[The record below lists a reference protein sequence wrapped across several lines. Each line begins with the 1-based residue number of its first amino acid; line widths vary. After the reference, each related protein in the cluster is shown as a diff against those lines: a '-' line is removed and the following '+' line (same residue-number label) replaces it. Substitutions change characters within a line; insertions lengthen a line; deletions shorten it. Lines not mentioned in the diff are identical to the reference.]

1 MVMNGEVRTNHIT
14 TVTFFKTCADVGTTD
29 TAPSGPDESL
39 KNILYIITGLVAG
52 VVVLIIVIV
61 VVYHWK
67 VLAGVLRR
75 RRSDSEE

>member
-1 MVMNGEVRTNHIT
+1 MRVGEEVRSRHIT
-14 TVTFFKTCADVGTTD
+14 TITFDKVCSDVGTSD
-29 TAPSGPDESL
+29 TQPSGPDESL
-39 KNILYIITGLVAG
+39 KNILYIITALVAG

-61 VVYHWK
+61 VIYHWK